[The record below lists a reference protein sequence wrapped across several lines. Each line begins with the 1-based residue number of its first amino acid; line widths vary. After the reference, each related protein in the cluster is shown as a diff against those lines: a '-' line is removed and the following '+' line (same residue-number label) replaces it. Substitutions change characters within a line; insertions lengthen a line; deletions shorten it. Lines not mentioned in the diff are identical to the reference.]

1 VPSILRVGVPVPGL
15 GLLSYRLPEQFGA
28 ATKGARVL
36 VPLGS
41 RVVTGCV
48 VDVDARS
55 PADTEIRD
63 ILELIDDRP
72 FLPPVIVDLA
82 VWVGSYYASGPGD
95 ALAIAMPP
103 AARQG
108 RRSSFKTV
116 ERAELITMRADAT
129 PKGQKQRRA
138 LDLLRQRPDLTLQ
151 ELLREGIGAGTVRTL
166 ARAGF
171 VTLRKVVT
179 ERDPFIASAPRT
191 RRSLGGGS
199 IWSIEDVDRPER
211 QLSDEQSKALE
222 LVSGLIRAGG
232 FRTAL
237 LHGVTGSGKT
247 EVYLRAAREALEAG
261 RAALVLVPEIGL
273 TPVVAGLFR
282 ARYGS
287 RVAIQHS
294 GLSPGERHDQWHR
307 IRGGEVSIVVGTRSA
322 VFAPLEH
329 VGLVI
334 VDEEHDGA
342 YKQEEAPRYHGR
354 DVAVMRARLQSA
366 VALLGSATP
375 SLESAFNV
383 HRGRYQH
390 ARLTRR
396 ILDRPM
402 ARVEIV
408 DMRREYASGGADVV
422 LSPLLL
428 ERIGVRL
435 DRGEQSVLLL
445 NRRGFATVIF
455 CRQCGSSL
463 ECPHCS
469 VMLTF
474 HRAARRVRCHYC
486 NYATSV
492 PMRCGACG
500 GEYLEQA
507 GFGTERI
514 EHDVR
519 AQFPAARVARV
530 DRDTIRRRGALAQ
543 VLNDVKRGA
552 IDVIVGTQMIA
563 KGHDFP
569 AVTLAGV
576 IGADVGLGLADFRAA
591 ERTFQLLTQV
601 VGRAGRGET
610 PGEAVIQTL
619 YPDHYA
625 IRAAAAQDYGAFYER
640 EMDFRSK
647 LQYPPHTALIN
658 VVVRGRSL
666 DQAMTGAQSLV
677 DAIRAVYRTGRV
689 LGPAPAA
696 LSKIKDEYRGQFFI
710 KGRDRTAMRE
720 ALLRALEGRP
730 ELKRRTTIDVDPMSV
745 I

>member
-1 VPSILRVGVPVPGL
+1 
-15 GLLSYRLPEQFGA
+15 
-28 ATKGARVL
+28 
-36 VPLGS
+36 
-41 RVVTGCV
+41 
-48 VDVDARS
+48 
-55 PADTEIRD
+55 
-63 ILELIDDRP
+63 
-72 FLPPVIVDLA
+72 
-82 VWVGSYYASGPGD
+82 
-95 ALAIAMPP
+95 
-103 AARQG
+103 
-108 RRSSFKTV
+108 
-116 ERAELITMRADAT
+116 
-129 PKGQKQRRA
+129 
-138 LDLLRQRPDLTLQ
+138 
-151 ELLREGIGAGTVRTL
+151 
-166 ARAGF
+166 
-171 VTLRKVVT
+171 
-179 ERDPFIASAPRT
+179 
-191 RRSLGGGS
+191 
-199 IWSIEDVDRPER
+199 
-211 QLSDEQSKALE
+211 
-222 LVSGLIRAGG
+222 
-232 FRTAL
+232 
-237 LHGVTGSGKT
+237 
-247 EVYLRAAREALEAG
+247 
-261 RAALVLVPEIGL
+261 
-273 TPVVAGLFR
+273 
-282 ARYGS
+282 
-287 RVAIQHS
+287 
-294 GLSPGERHDQWHR
+294 
-307 IRGGEVSIVVGTRSA
+307 VSIVVGTRSA

-354 DVAVMRARLQSA
+354 DVAVMRARLQNA

-375 SLESAFNV
+375 SLESSFNV
-383 HRGRYQH
+383 QRGRYQH

-422 LSPLLL
+422 LSPVLL

-469 VMLTF
+469 VTLTF

-486 NYATSV
+486 NYTTSV

-514 EHDVR
+514 EHDLR

-543 VLNDVKRGA
+543 VLHDVKRGV

-610 PGEAVIQTL
+610 PGEALIQTL
-619 YPDHYA
+619 YPNHYA
-625 IRAAAAQDYGAFYER
+625 IRAAAAQDYGTFYER

-658 VVVRGRSL
+658 VVVRARSL
-666 DQAMTGAQSLV
+666 DQAMSGAQTLV

-696 LSKIKDEYRGQFFI
+696 LSKIKDEYRAQFFI